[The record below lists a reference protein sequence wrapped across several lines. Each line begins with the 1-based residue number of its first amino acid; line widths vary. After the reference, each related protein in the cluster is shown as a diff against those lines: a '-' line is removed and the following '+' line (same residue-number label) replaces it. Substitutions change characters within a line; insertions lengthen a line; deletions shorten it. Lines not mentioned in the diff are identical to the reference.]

1 LPLGV
6 DMKAHPGTQS
16 RRGRRWFPARYALAL
31 LSLLAVSVLATG
43 VGASIMMKL
52 ELPDLVKLADHIAV
66 VDVTSVRSAWDEK
79 HERIYSTI
87 ELGVVD
93 SWKAPT
99 AADGTTP
106 KPTVL
111 TIVQP
116 GGTVGDMSMVVMGM
130 GTFVPGARSLVF
142 LHGSPAHA
150 QVVGMTQGV
159 HPLRF
164 EPTAKRWTVAP
175 ASLAQLELVRP
186 APRPGTPVSPG
197 NASAKVTPS
206 PIDLADRVPLDTMK
220 AEVLRLIHRAP

>member
-1 LPLGV
+1 MVG
-6 DMKAHPGTQS
+6 
-16 RRGRRWFPARYALAL
+16 
-31 LSLLAVSVLATG
+31 LSLPALRG
-43 VGASIMMKL
+43 DASIMLKL

-87 ELGVVD
+87 ELDVVD
-93 SWKAPT
+93 SWKAPA

-106 KPTVL
+106 RPAAL

-130 GTFVPGARSLVF
+130 GTFVAGARSLVF
-142 LHGSPAHA
+142 LHGAATHA

-159 HPLRF
+159 HALRF

-186 APRPGTPVSPG
+186 APRPGAPG
-197 NASAKVTPS
+197 TSGKAPTTVVPS
-206 PIDLADRVPLDTMK
+206 PIDLSDRVPLDTMK
-220 AEVLRLIHRAP
+220 AEVLRLIHPGP